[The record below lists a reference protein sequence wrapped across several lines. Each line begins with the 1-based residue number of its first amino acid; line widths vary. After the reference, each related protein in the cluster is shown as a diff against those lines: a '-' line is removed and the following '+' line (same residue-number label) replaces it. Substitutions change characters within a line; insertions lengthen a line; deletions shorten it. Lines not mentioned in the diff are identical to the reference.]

1 MSAPA
6 LLTGLLFDRR
16 SLALARVGAAIGLIA
31 CLQHRVF
38 DLEALF
44 ADTGAFGSDA
54 LRAIPHPDPLLAP
67 TWWSGHVAWQALV
80 FLATLAAAIGQ
91 IGRAACRE
99 RV

>member
-38 DLEALF
+38 DLEIASSF
-44 ADTGAFGSDA
+44 EVEVIDS
-54 LRAIPHPDPLLAP
+54 
-67 TWWSGHVAWQALV
+67 
-80 FLATLAAAIGQ
+80 
-91 IGRAACRE
+91 
-99 RV
+99 